1 VGERPT
7 LLLSPGKYG
16 AGGADPGA
24 TNEEVGGHVGDEL
37 FDILAPTVTG
47 LGLELVDLEL
57 RAGLLRVVVD
67 RPGGVDLDA
76 ISSVTRAV
84 SEVLDRHD
92 PFPGHRYTL
101 EVSSP
106 GVERPLRTPAHFARA
121 VGETVSVRTV
131 AGGQGERR
139 VQGTLAAVD
148 DDGIVLTGAGL
159 PDDGRRLAFDDIER
173 ARTVFEWGASPRQAP
188 ARRKGAGRGRA
199 GSTASG
205 GDRERITTV

>member
-1 VGERPT
+1 
-7 LLLSPGKYG
+7 
-16 AGGADPGA
+16 
-24 TNEEVGGHVGDEL
+24 VGDEL

-67 RPGGVDLDA
+67 RPGGADLDT

-84 SEVLDRHD
+84 SEVLDRND

-121 VGETVSVRTV
+121 VGEMVSVRTV

-139 VQGTLAAVD
+139 VQGVLAAVD
-148 DDGIVLTGAGL
+148 DDGIVLTGTGL
-159 PDDGRRLAFDDIER
+159 PEEGRRLGFDDIER
-173 ARTVFEWGASPRQAP
+173 ARTVFEWGARTRPAP
-188 ARRKGAGRGRA
+188 ARRKGAARRRA
-199 GSTASG
+199 DGTGSG
-205 GDRERITTV
+205 GDRERITTA

>member
-1 VGERPT
+1 
-7 LLLSPGKYG
+7 
-16 AGGADPGA
+16 
-24 TNEEVGGHVGDEL
+24 VGDEL

-57 RAGLLRVVVD
+57 RSGLLRVVVD
-67 RPGGVDLDA
+67 RTGGVDLDT

-106 GVERPLRTPAHFARA
+106 GVERPLRTPAHFVRA

-139 VQGTLAAVD
+139 VQGQLVAVD

-159 PDDGRRLAFDDIER
+159 PEDGRRLAFEDIER
-173 ARTVFEWGASPRQAP
+173 ARTVFEWGARTRPTP
-188 ARRKGAGRGRA
+188 ARRKGAARRRA
-199 GSTASG
+199 DSTASG
-205 GDRERITTV
+205 GDRERITTA